1 MPYARTSAGYPQ
13 ELQQI
18 AERCAMGEIL
28 QVDCETEKAARG
40 LRARWY
46 QYIAA
51 CKRDA
56 NNPPPW
62 TDKIASIEKVKRVMA
77 TEVAL
82 EGKSLIFSSRDALRS
97 IPALKNIQSI
107 GQGEV
112 TPPTKAEEDSIAKL
126 MTKLGA
132 KTMPE

>member
-1 MPYARTSAGYPQ
+1 
-13 ELQQI
+13 
-18 AERCAMGEIL
+18 MGEVL
-28 QVDCETEKAARG
+28 RVDCESEKAARG

-62 TDKIASIEKVKRVMA
+62 TDKLASIEKVKRVMA

-82 EGKSLIFSSRDALRS
+82 EGASLVFSSRDALRS
-97 IPALKNIQSI
+97 IPALKNIVSI

-112 TPPTKAEEDSIAKL
+112 TPPTKVEEDSVAKL
-126 MTKLGA
+126 MNKLLA
-132 KTMPE
+132 KSIPE